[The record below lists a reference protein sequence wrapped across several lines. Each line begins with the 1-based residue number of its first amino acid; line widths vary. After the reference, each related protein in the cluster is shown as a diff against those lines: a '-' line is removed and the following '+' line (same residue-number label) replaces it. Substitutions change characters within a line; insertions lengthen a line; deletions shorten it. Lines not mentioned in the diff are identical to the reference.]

1 VPKGKVLKGKDHD
14 PGTMT
19 CRGMSCHHGAM
30 CRNIRILH
38 HFEPPTTDDEIAAA
52 ALQFVRKVSGLR
64 GGSKADAEAFDVA
77 VREIAKSTRA
87 LLNALPSR
95 GEARTREGE
104 REKAKAKW
112 TARLSRMQ
120 P

>member
-1 VPKGKVLKGKDHD
+1 MGN
-14 PGTMT
+14 
-19 CRGMSCHHGAM
+19 M

-64 GGSKADAEAFDVA
+64 GGGRADAEAFDRA
-77 VREIAKSTRA
+77 VWEISAVTRT
-87 LLNALPSR
+87 LLDALPSR
-95 GEARTREGE
+95 GEPRTREGE
-104 REKAKAKW
+104 RNKAKAKW

>member
-1 VPKGKVLKGKDHD
+1 
-14 PGTMT
+14 
-19 CRGMSCHHGAM
+19 M

-64 GGSKADAEAFDVA
+64 GGSKAEAEAFDVA
-77 VREIAKSTRA
+77 VREIAKTTRT

-95 GEARTREGE
+95 GQARTREGE
-104 REKAKAKW
+104 RDKAKAKW